1 MLEVYRYHAGKF
13 PVNFS
18 VFELVGS
25 DVTSFL
31 QNQSTLD
38 FVELKEQEFHLISFL
53 DPQGRVD
60 FYSWVLKSKNSA
72 HLLVPRQLKSRAF
85 ARLEK
90 YLISEDV
97 TILDIGD
104 EIWTFVLGPDSKKYD
119 QPDFFR
125 GILLEESAFLAR
137 NDHVNFPEIIPLDQM
152 EMWRILNGWP
162 DFNGGEFSHEIINN
176 LRLFDLSVTPNKG
189 CYPGQET
196 VSKIAT
202 RRGAAYAPVLLETK
216 SPQMPGLLFL
226 FEKKIGQIEHCIVWK
241 NRFFSA
247 SNLLRD
253 FRVSGMNLRYTVD
266 QKEHEGVVTYYPLL
280 SGKSEDK
287 ALDLFYEAC
296 DYFKIDQFEKAEANF
311 KLALSLNPLFADCY
325 ETLGVMLGRQERY
338 HEAIELMNQLTAV
351 DSTSVL
357 AHTNKSLFLMK
368 IGLIEEAEKE
378 KSLATIK
385 SFQKFGDE
393 AKLKERFIKEQEAQE
408 REWNK
413 RESMFKQVL
422 EIDEED
428 TLANFGLGS
437 ILVEK
442 KQWSLA
448 VPFLEKVLQ
457 VDPHYSVAY
466 LALGKAYKGIGE
478 IDKAHNIW
486 KEGILVAAKKGDLM
500 PANQMQF
507 EVQNI

>member
-13 PVNFS
+13 PVEFS

-25 DVTSFL
+25 DVISFL
-31 QNQSTLD
+31 QNQSTLN
-38 FVELKEQEFHLISFL
+38 FVELQEKEFNLISFL
-53 DPQGRVD
+53 DPQGRLE
-60 FYSWVLKSKNSA
+60 FYSWVLKSKKSS
-72 HLLVPRQLKSRAF
+72 HLLVPRQLKSLALV
-85 ARLEK
+85 RLEK

-97 TILDIGD
+97 TILDIG
-104 EIWTFVLGPDSKKYD
+104 EETWTFVLGPESKNFY
-119 QPDFFR
+119 QSDFYR
-125 GILLEESAFLAR
+125 GILFEESAFLSR
-137 NDHVNFPEIIPLDQM
+137 NDHVSFPERIPCDEM
-152 EMWRILNGWP
+152 ETWRILNGWP
-162 DFNGGEFSHEIINN
+162 DFYGRDFSQEIINN
-176 LRLFDLSVTPNKG
+176 LRLFDLSVSPNKG

-202 RRGAAYAPVLLETK
+202 RRGAAFAPVLLETK
-216 SPQMPGLLFL
+216 SPLIPGPLFL
-226 FEKKIGQIEHCIVWK
+226 FDKKIGKIDSCINWK
-241 NRFFSA
+241 NRFYSA

-253 FRVSGMNLRYTVD
+253 FRVAGMNLRFSLN
-266 QKEHEGVVTYYPLL
+266 QEEHEGAVIYYPLL

-287 ALDLFYEAC
+287 ALDVFYEAC
-296 DYFKIDQFEKAEANF
+296 DFFKKDQFDEAESHF
-311 KLALSLNPLFADCY
+311 KLALRLNPLFADCY
-325 ETLGVMLGRQERY
+325 ESLGVMLGRQERY
-338 HEAIELMNQLTAV
+338 HEAIELMNQLIV
-351 DSTSVL
+351 IDSTSVL

-368 IGLIEEAEKE
+368 LGQIEEAEKE
-378 KSLATIK
+378 KSLATLK

-393 AKLKERFIKEQEAQE
+393 AKLKERLIKEQEIQE
-408 REWNK
+408 IEWNK

-448 VPFLEKVLQ
+448 VPFLEKVLK

-466 LALGKAYKGIGE
+466 LALGKAYKGMGE
-478 IDKAHNIW
+478 IDKACDVW
-486 KEGILVAAKKGDLM
+486 KEGITVAAKKGDLM